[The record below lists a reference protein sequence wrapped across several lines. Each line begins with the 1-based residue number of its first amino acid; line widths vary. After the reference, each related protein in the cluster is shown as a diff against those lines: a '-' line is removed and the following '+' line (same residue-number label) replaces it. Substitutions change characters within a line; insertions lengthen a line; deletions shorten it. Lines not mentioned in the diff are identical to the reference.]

1 MDNRTNN
8 GGSLVKLLQDE
19 GLIQM
24 MYILYTYVQ
33 RIDWSSLS
41 VKCKQNL
48 MVKVWKKGCFQTT
61 LIMILK
67 W

>member
-41 VKCKQNL
+41 VKYKQNL
-48 MVKVWKKGCFQTT
+48 MVKV
-61 LIMILK
+61 
-67 W
+67 